1 MKLLKELELQFG
13 DPLWA
18 YDPELALVDT
28 VLNLHPKLYEIVSA
42 DILALGKNNEMGRQ
56 DGPAVEQVVRAA
68 LYKELKGLNYQE
80 LEYAQIDSRICPLF
94 LKLGVRE
101 AFSYEVLHKYI
112 AAVGPESLQK
122 LLLEIN
128 KLALKENL
136 EDASGV
142 REDSTVVETNIHYPT
157 NNALVWDCIRVSQRI
172 LGKLRKI
179 ESSLEG
185 GVSVSRAK
193 KNFYQINVSKK
204 AEERDQLFAQ
214 QLETLKRCI
223 QQTAKALKQLHGKEP
238 KGNRKTRKLC
248 QRLEELLP
256 KMTKVYSMASR
267 KELFGEKVPMEEK
280 LFSIFEDHTDI
291 IVKGAR
297 EVQFGHKVDLAV
309 GRNGMILVCQVA
321 EGNPSDHS
329 FYPKML
335 EQLKKNYRVTP
346 QDLATD
352 GGYASLDNLKL
363 AQKHGVANIVFNKV
377 VGSLKNLVSSASLEK
392 RLKKWRSGIEA
403 VISNWKRGFQMFRCE
418 WKGRVRFEAKVL
430 WSMLAYN
437 LRVMTRVALRQ
448 ITA

>member
-1 MKLLKELELQFG
+1 MKLLKELELQFD

-18 YDPELALVDT
+18 YDPELAMVDT
-28 VLNLHPKLYEIVSA
+28 LLNLHPELYAIVSA

-56 DGPAVEQVVRAA
+56 DGPVVEQVVRAA

-94 LKLGVRE
+94 IKLGVRDP
-101 AFSYEVLHKYI
+101 FSYEVLHKYI
-112 AAVGPESLQK
+112 AAIQPESLGK
-122 LLLEIN
+122 LMVEIN
-128 KLALKENL
+128 KLALAENL

-179 ESSLEG
+179 EESLEG
-185 GVSVSRAK
+185 GVSLARAK

-204 AEERDQLFAQ
+204 AEERDQCFTQ
-214 QLETLKRCI
+214 QLNALKRCI
-223 QQTAKALKQLHGKEP
+223 EQTAKALKKLQGNGK
-238 KGNRKTRKLC
+238 KANRKTRKLC

-256 KMTKVYSMASR
+256 KMTKVYAMASR
-267 KELFGEKVPMEEK
+267 KELFGQRVPNEEK

-309 GRNGMILVCQVA
+309 GRKGMILVCQVA
-321 EGNPSDHS
+321 EGNPSDQS
-329 FYPKML
+329 FYPQML

-346 QDLATD
+346 QDLVTD
-352 GGYASLDNLKL
+352 GGYASLDNQKL
-363 AQKHGVANIVFNKV
+363 AQKKGVINIVFNKV
-377 VGSLKNLVSSASLEK
+377 MGSLRNLVSSTRLEK

-418 WKGRVRFEAKVL
+418 WKGRARFEAKVL
-430 WSMLAYN
+430 WSILAYN
-437 LRVMTRVALRQ
+437 FRVMTRVALGQ
-448 ITA
+448 IVA

>member
-28 VLNLHPKLYEIVSA
+28 VLNLHPKLYEIISA

-112 AAVGPESLQK
+112 AAVGPQSLQK
-122 LLLEIN
+122 LLIEIN
-128 KLALKENL
+128 KLALSENL

-157 NNALVWDCIRVSQRI
+157 NNGLVWDCIRVSQRI

-204 AEERDQLFAQ
+204 AEERDRLFAQ
-214 QLETLKRCI
+214 QLETLKRCL
-223 QQTAKALKQLHGKEP
+223 QQTAKALKQLHGKGP

-267 KELFGEKVPMEEK
+267 KELLGEKVPKEEK

-291 IVKGAR
+291 LVKGAR

-329 FYPKML
+329 FYPEML
-335 EQLKKNYRVTP
+335 KQLKKNYRVTP

-352 GGYASLDNLKL
+352 GGYASLDNLKR

-430 WSMLAYN
+430 WSLLAYN

>member
-1 MKLLKELELQFG
+1 MKLLQELELQFG

-28 VLNLHPKLYEIVSA
+28 VLNLHPELYEIVSA

-94 LKLGVRE
+94 IKLGVRE

-112 AAVGPESLQK
+112 AAIRPESLQK
-122 LLLEIN
+122 LLVEIN
-128 KLALKENL
+128 KLALQENL

-172 LGKLRKI
+172 LGQLRKI
-179 ESSLEG
+179 EQSLEG

-193 KNFYQINVSKK
+193 KNFYKINVSKK

-214 QLETLKRCI
+214 QLGILKRCLE
-223 QQTAKALKQLHGKEP
+223 QTAKALKKLHGKGP
-238 KGNRKTRKLC
+238 NRKTRKLC

-256 KMTKVYSMASR
+256 KMTKVYAMASR
-267 KELFGEKVPMEEK
+267 KELFGEKVPKEEK

-291 IVKGAR
+291 LVKGAR

-346 QDLATD
+346 RDLATD
-352 GGYASLDNLKL
+352 GGYASLDNRKL
-363 AQKHGVANIVFNKV
+363 AQKYGVANIVFNKI

-430 WSMLAYN
+430 WSLLAYN
-437 LRVMTRVALRQ
+437 FRVMTRVALRQ